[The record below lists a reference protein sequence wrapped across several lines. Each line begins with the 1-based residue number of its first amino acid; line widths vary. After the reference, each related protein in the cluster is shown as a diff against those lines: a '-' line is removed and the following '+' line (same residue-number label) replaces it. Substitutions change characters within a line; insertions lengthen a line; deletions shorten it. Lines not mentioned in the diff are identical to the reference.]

1 MSSEIMQETTPL
13 VECSAF
19 HRGMS
24 VLEASLRNTEDSDA
38 IISGLLKGAAEFYGA
53 SRASVV
59 EADWDLGIG
68 VITYEWCKD
77 GVSAQRDM
85 LQCLPMEKF
94 PRWRKALRANK
105 PVVISDLQR
114 LEKVYPDEAA
124 FFREYGVT
132 TLLAAPFSKR
142 INQGFIAVDDPT
154 RYTDDPVFLFIASY
168 AVVVELNEI
177 KQQQSLLAAT
187 KASKYNPEDI
197 HVNFFGGMEIIS
209 SKGTLTGEDI
219 KADQC
224 YLLLA
229 YLILNHKKNS
239 TVDTLAEII
248 CPYDELDSPYKVVNN
263 IVYRLRR
270 TLSVIGLDKLVIG
283 KNGTF
288 QINPNFNIHTDFDRF
303 EDACIQLKTEE
314 NPDMRHSL
322 YHSAVDMYKGQLL
335 PRCEHELW
343 LMQLSMYYQ
352 SLYLQITK
360 GYVRLKMECK
370 DYILAQ
376 KTAIDALRFDPKDS
390 ELNMYAILAIH
401 RGQEFGRISFDYSDR
416 DTVLG
421 KLSLTA
427 GSYLLNAGMVLF
439 GETPYNDLQMAVF
452 AGTERLTFL
461 DIQREH
467 GTIFEL
473 VDRAEK
479 YIFKNIRWRVEFGS
493 LQRKEIP
500 EIPVD
505 AVREA
510 LINSFCHKEYGT
522 GQNNEVSI
530 YKDRVEIYNP
540 GTFPAGYEPE
550 DFISGRERPIRR
562 NPLIAQ
568 TLYYSK
574 NVESFGTGLKRIAD
588 ACDAAGCK
596 YKFEVLKSGF
606 VVVFY
611 RSDENFD
618 TTGTDT
624 TPVTIPV
631 NTPDKD
637 IRSKIVS
644 LCLNAPQTREQLMQA
659 CGMKNKAHFLK
670 AYLKPMLE
678 TGELQ
683 LTVPDKPNSRNQKY
697 IAVRHTTGEVR

>member
-1 MSSEIMQETTPL
+1 MSNEIMQETTTL

-19 HRGMS
+19 HRAMS
-24 VLEASLRNTEDSDA
+24 VLEASLRNTEDSEA
-38 IISGLLKGAAEFYGA
+38 IINGLLKGVAEFYGA
-53 SRASVV
+53 SRASVL
-59 EADWDLGIG
+59 EADWELGIG

-77 GVSAQRDM
+77 GVQAQRDM

-168 AVVVELNEI
+168 AVVAELNEI

-197 HVNFFGGMEIIS
+197 HINFFGGMEIIS

-229 YLILNHKKNS
+229 YLILNHKKNF

-360 GYVRLKMECK
+360 GYVRV
-370 DYILAQ
+370 
-376 KTAIDALRFDPKDS
+376 LRDW
-390 ELNMYAILAIH
+390 
-401 RGQEFGRISFDYSDR
+401 QGRLHP
-416 DTVLG
+416 LG
-421 KLSLTA
+421 KGSGGGRCGVLERTVPGYDRLFSAQCAPDAGLLAVVQRHAGTA
-427 GSYLLNAGMVLF
+427 GRSASLELDAECGHHGDGADRREPPLVHQAGRCTESIQVGASANDRGFCAF
-439 GETPYNDLQMAVF
+439 GKCS
-452 AGTERLTFL
+452 R
-461 DIQREH
+461 
-467 GTIFEL
+467 
-473 VDRAEK
+473 
-479 YIFKNIRWRVEFGS
+479 
-493 LQRKEIP
+493 RK
-500 EIPVD
+500 
-505 AVREA
+505 
-510 LINSFCHKEYGT
+510 
-522 GQNNEVSI
+522 
-530 YKDRVEIYNP
+530 
-540 GTFPAGYEPE
+540 
-550 DFISGRERPIRR
+550 GR
-562 NPLIAQ
+562 
-568 TLYYSK
+568 
-574 NVESFGTGLKRIAD
+574 
-588 ACDAAGCK
+588 C
-596 YKFEVLKSGF
+596 
-606 VVVFY
+606 VV
-611 RSDENFD
+611 
-618 TTGTDT
+618 
-624 TPVTIPV
+624 
-631 NTPDKD
+631 
-637 IRSKIVS
+637 
-644 LCLNAPQTREQLMQA
+644 
-659 CGMKNKAHFLK
+659 
-670 AYLKPMLE
+670 
-678 TGELQ
+678 
-683 LTVPDKPNSRNQKY
+683 
-697 IAVRHTTGEVR
+697 

>member
-1 MSSEIMQETTPL
+1 M
-13 VECSAF
+13 
-19 HRGMS
+19 
-24 VLEASLRNTEDSDA
+24 
-38 IISGLLKGAAEFYGA
+38 
-53 SRASVV
+53 V

-114 LEKVYPDEAA
+114 LENVYPDEAA

-197 HVNFFGGMEIIS
+197 HINFFGGMEIIS

-390 ELNMYAILAIH
+390 ELNMYAILAMGFQGNLSMAQTYYTAAKPYLALEHAEVIKKYLNIQNDIGNRHSPTVIVAAITSRIKHH
-401 RGQEFGRISFDYSDR
+401 RLPTHVNLNGMQCGLHNESTIMLEQLRTLDKQR
-416 DTVLG
+416 LLG
-421 KLSLTA
+421 
-427 GSYLLNAGMVLF
+427 Y
-439 GETPYNDLQMAVF
+439 
-452 AGTERLTFL
+452 AGTVGKSKM
-461 DIQREH
+461 RE
-467 GTIFEL
+467 
-473 VDRAEK
+473 
-479 YIFKNIRWRVEFGS
+479 
-493 LQRKEIP
+493 
-500 EIPVD
+500 
-505 AVREA
+505 
-510 LINSFCHKEYGT
+510 
-522 GQNNEVSI
+522 
-530 YKDRVEIYNP
+530 
-540 GTFPAGYEPE
+540 
-550 DFISGRERPIRR
+550 
-562 NPLIAQ
+562 
-568 TLYYSK
+568 
-574 NVESFGTGLKRIAD
+574 
-588 ACDAAGCK
+588 
-596 YKFEVLKSGF
+596 
-606 VVVFY
+606 
-611 RSDENFD
+611 
-618 TTGTDT
+618 
-624 TPVTIPV
+624 V
-631 NTPDKD
+631 NTALEISIGIKNLLPDNK
-637 IRSKIVS
+637 RKRGSNYGKS
-644 LCLNAPQTREQLMQA
+644 EHREEKHQA
-659 CGMKNKAHFLK
+659 D
-670 AYLKPMLE
+670 
-678 TGELQ
+678 
-683 LTVPDKPNSRNQKY
+683 PDD
-697 IAVRHTTGEVR
+697 H